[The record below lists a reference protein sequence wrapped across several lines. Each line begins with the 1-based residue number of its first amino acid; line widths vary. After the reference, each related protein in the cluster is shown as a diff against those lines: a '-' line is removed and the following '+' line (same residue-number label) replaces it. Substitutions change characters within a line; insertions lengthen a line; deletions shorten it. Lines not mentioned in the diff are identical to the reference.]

1 MDTIRNNLLQC
12 CSDIK
17 DVSVSIVDA
26 LAPPDFALNSVLGK
40 SDGLVSVELE
50 MLSSH
55 STSWLI
61 RFVYSCT
68 KTCSM
73 NLCQIREH
81 WSAPVGGR
89 MWSFRRNQSCKG
101 REREVDVVYADSMC
115 GLMCGCVCVEW
126 K

>member
-50 MLSSH
+50 MLSN
-55 STSWLI
+55 STQL
-61 RFVYSCT
+61 V
-68 KTCSM
+68 
-73 NLCQIREH
+73 N
-81 WSAPVGGR
+81 
-89 MWSFRRNQSCKG
+89 SFRLQLYQNLQHEFMSNPG
-101 REREVDVVYADSMC
+101 ALERASWWQDVVIPPKSK
-115 GLMCGCVCVEW
+115 L
-126 K
+126 